1 MLPITHAHKNRQN
14 WRVLACLLDGIDVHV
29 KYAVNTLNI
38 ISLTSRIAELRKMG
52 FIIDWRWEIT
62 PNSRYKIY
70 FIKDKEKAKTLYHDI
85 ITGNSPQKTATPAKA
100 PKDKA
105 TTGKATDK
113 TTKPKSKRQ
122 NNGKPIG
129 K

>member
-70 FIKDKEKAKTLYHDI
+70 FIKDKEKAKALYHDI

-105 TTGKATDK
+105 TADKATNK

>member
-62 PNSRYKIY
+62 PQFTLQNLFHQRQGEGKDPISR
-70 FIKDKEKAKTLYHDI
+70 HHH
-85 ITGNSPQKTATPAKA
+85 GRQP
-100 PKDKA
+100 PKDRHA
-105 TTGKATDK
+105 CQ
-113 TTKPKSKRQ
+113 SHQRQ
-122 NNGKPIG
+122 GNHRQSDQ
-129 K
+129 